1 MSPTLEI
8 RATQDQQVGFALAAL
23 FRGVAL
29 SDAERERAGAVIRAD
44 VLARSEPPAPGED
57 GWERDLCSMAERNG
71 KLGALLATQAQ
82 RVTFDANAN
91 AQRQL
96 LEEVRRGA
104 VLREPDAPPRAV

>member
-1 MSPTLEI
+1 MSPILEI
-8 RATQDQQVGFALAAL
+8 RATPDQQVDFALAAL

-29 SDAERERAGAVIRAD
+29 SDAEREGAEAVIRAD

-57 GWERDLCSMAERNG
+57 GWERDLRSMVERNV
-71 KLGALLATQAQ
+71 KLRALLATEAQ
-82 RVTFDANAN
+82 RVAFDANAT

-104 VLREPDAPPRAV
+104 VLREPDAPSRAG